1 MPSHDPSENEDN
13 AVSGD
18 AAYGLERP
26 LPLDPD
32 IETDE
37 GPAGEPLP
45 VHLTWHFIL
54 LVALGGAAGTA
65 TRYAM
70 ESAIGMDR
78 GLPVATF
85 VINITGALILG
96 ILLEAFALRGS
107 DVGHRR
113 RFRLL
118 LGTGFLGGYTTYS
131 ALAIETDTLFRNGP
145 PWQAIAYPLV
155 TVALGLCASIA
166 GIAVA
171 RKEFHR

>member
-1 MPSHDPSENEDN
+1 MPIYDPAENDDN
-13 AVSGD
+13 PRYDIRLGP
-18 AAYGLERP
+18 ERP

-32 IETDE
+32 IEADE
-37 GPAGEPLP
+37 GPTGDPLP

-54 LVALGGAAGTA
+54 LVATGGTFGTA
-65 TRYAM
+65 TRHALDHV
-70 ESAIGMDR
+70 IGR
-78 GLPVATF
+78 EHGLPIATF
-85 VINITGALILG
+85 VVNITGALMLG

-131 ALAIETDTLFRNGP
+131 ALAFETDTLLRDGL
-145 PWQAIAYPLV
+145 PWQALAYPLATV
-155 TVALGLCASIA
+155 TLGLCASIA

>member
-1 MPSHDPSENEDN
+1 MSTSEPGEH
-13 AVSGD
+13 
-18 AAYGLERP
+18 ERP

-54 LVALGGAAGTA
+54 LVALGGTGGTA
-65 TRYAM
+65 TRYAIDNL
-70 ESAIGMDR
+70 IGTGDGFPM
-78 GLPVATF
+78 ATF
-85 VINITGALILG
+85 LINLSGALLLG
-96 ILLEAFALRGS
+96 VLLEAFALRGS

-131 ALAIETDTLFRNGP
+131 ALAVESDSLLRGGP
-145 PWQAIAYPLV
+145 PWQAIVYPLV
-155 TVALGLCASIA
+155 TVFLGLCASIA

-171 RKEFHR
+171 RKEFRR

>member
-1 MPSHDPSENEDN
+1 MPTREP
-13 AVSGD
+13 GD
-18 AAYGLERP
+18 HERP

-45 VHLTWHFIL
+45 VHLTWQFIV
-54 LVALGGAAGTA
+54 LVTFGGTGGTA
-65 TRYAM
+65 TRYLLDGL
-70 ESAIGMDR
+70 IGTD
-78 GLPVATF
+78 GGFPLATF
-85 VINITGALILG
+85 VINLTGALILG

-107 DVGHRR
+107 DVDHRR

-131 ALAIETDTLFRNGP
+131 ALAVETDTLIRSGQ
-145 PWQAIAYPLV
+145 PWLALAYPLG
-155 TVALGLCASIA
+155 TVVLGLCASIA
-166 GIAVA
+166 GIALA